1 MRFAAKGLLPLFL
14 VASCAAALCA
24 QTIQIKV
31 VDGKTGRS
39 VKSVCVG
46 IQTKDLKSPVY
57 IPTDK
62 NGVAWLSFTHKNNEI
77 DIFYNP
83 KLGCGGTGV
92 INPVL
97 KYIDTFTSYTT
108 GYNPSCAFPE
118 NMPGTRW
125 KEIDSISTNEV
136 FQHGF
141 ASANTCG
148 KVTASPQP
156 GQVILFV
163 RPRNSQEKRQDCKA
177 GEFPILCW

>member
-1 MRFAAKGLLPLFL
+1 MT
-14 VASCAAALCA
+14 ALRA
-24 QTIQIKV
+24 QNIQIKV
-31 VDGKTGRS
+31 VDGKTERP
-39 VKSVCVG
+39 VKNVCVG
-46 IQTKDLKSPVY
+46 IQTKDLRSPVY

-62 NGVAWLSFTHKNNEI
+62 NGVAWLSFTHKDKEV

-97 KYIDTFTSYTT
+97 KYNDTFTSYTT

-118 NMPGTRW
+118 NMPGSRW
-125 KEIDSISTNEV
+125 KEMDTISTNEV
-136 FQHGF
+136 LQHGF
-141 ASANTCG
+141 TSANTCG

-163 RPRNSQEKRQDCKA
+163 RPRNSQEKKQDCQA
-177 GEFPILCW
+177 SEFPILCW